1 MNNQAKFL
9 LNQKFFEENVKE
21 TKRHNQFDNFGYSIS
36 KGINKL
42 KRTFSSLFSDEKK
55 TKKNGNSNV

>member
-1 MNNQAKFL
+1 M
-9 LNQKFFEENVKE
+9 NQKFFEENVKE
-21 TKRHNQFDNFGYSIS
+21 TKKLNKFDNFGYSIS

-55 TKKNGNSNV
+55 EKVKDNSNV